1 MSMIDPTPELNKAL
15 AAVQARLPK
24 IGKGEEGKVSG
35 VSKSGKSY
43 EYTYKYADLSGI
55 SPAILPIL
63 GEEGLAWTTRPTME
77 DGHFVLLYE
86 LRHAS
91 GEAIGGMY
99 PLHAGGPQDMGKE
112 ITYARRYALCA
123 VTGIAPGDDDDD
135 GASAQRA
142 AAKPLPAQAERGK
155 ARAAAKKTAEPE
167 PRADTAAALHMAAQ
181 RKKYHALRNELGW
194 TEEMGHAFIEDTSR
208 GRFTRWSDLD
218 ERGRG
223 IILDAMQREHDDERI
238 PPPEDGPMVP
248 DNVDRETGE
257 VRNDSA

>member
-142 AAKPLPAQAERGK
+142 ATKPLPAQAERGK
-155 ARAAAKKTAEPE
+155 ARAAAKKTAGPDEG
-167 PRADTAAALHMAAQ
+167 AQ
-181 RKKYHALRNELGW
+181 RRKYHALRNELGW
-194 TEEMGHAFIEDTSR
+194 SEEMGHAFIEDTSR
-208 GRFTRWSDLD
+208 GNATRWTDLD

-223 IILDAMQREHDDERI
+223 FILDRMQEELDQT
-238 PPPEDGPMVP
+238 PPADGVSDVTDGPMFP
-248 DNVDRETGE
+248 DGVNTETGE
-257 VRNDSA
+257 VT